1 MKLKQI
7 TLLLV
12 VSGIYTSVSAQST
25 VYKCVSSQ
33 GIVSYLNEPQSG
45 YNCQK
50 TELGSIKNMA
60 MIKNEGG
67 LPKSTSST
75 SSASYTSSDKIKD
88 FNEKITKHE
97 TSNET
102 ELRRLVILNKELED
116 EKKQLDTMKKMMSNI
131 ADKNSQDFIRLKD
144 IASSHQRNID
154 TLEGQIAKISPRE
167 TKILP
172 LNIPLAEISK
182 AIEEGEKI
190 GNINKLPTNQLV
202 VDREAIIPTL
212 VAMKDNKIDY
222 SKQLSSAKNAEE
234 AFRMSNL
241 ALEEARRNLEEIEKR
256 AKEAKEIFQKEKIE
270 KDLLLAQESLK
281 KQKEVNKLLN
291 KEILKIEDELL
302 VIMKRQNLLLEERNF
317 LWKKQQQLEEKV
329 IAKIDDLKEKNAL
342 RKIEEDRKQIQL
354 ASLKENKMNL
364 LKKNKDLAE
373 QKMKIL
379 LEKKKLIEAQNLDLK
394 LKKDE
399 INKDFKKMV

>member
-25 VYKCVSSQ
+25 VYKCESSQ

-102 ELRRLVILNKELED
+102 ELRRLVILNKELDD
-116 EKKQLDTMKKMMSNI
+116 EKKQLDTMKKMMSNV

-144 IASSHQRNID
+144 IAYSIF
-154 TLEGQIAKISPRE
+154 T
-167 TKILP
+167 
-172 LNIPLAEISK
+172 SK
-182 AIEEGEKI
+182 KY
-190 GNINKLPTNQLV
+190 
-202 VDREAIIPTL
+202 R
-212 VAMKDNKIDY
+212 Y
-222 SKQLSSAKNAEE
+222 
-234 AFRMSNL
+234 FRGANC
-241 ALEEARRNLEEIEKR
+241 
-256 AKEAKEIFQKEKIE
+256 
-270 KDLLLAQESLK
+270 
-281 KQKEVNKLLN
+281 
-291 KEILKIEDELL
+291 
-302 VIMKRQNLLLEERNF
+302 
-317 LWKKQQQLEEKV
+317 
-329 IAKIDDLKEKNAL
+329 
-342 RKIEEDRKQIQL
+342 
-354 ASLKENKMNL
+354 
-364 LKKNKDLAE
+364 
-373 QKMKIL
+373 
-379 LEKKKLIEAQNLDLK
+379 
-394 LKKDE
+394 
-399 INKDFKKMV
+399 